1 MIHVDN
7 NQKAIAFYSSKN
19 INKYYKPI
27 AEKLAS
33 ADKDVSREGL
43 RLLPQLIISHL
54 HTTWQNSFGS
64 GIAVL
69 KPLPDHMFTLVK
81 PAIELARN
89 LSQCTESP
97 QPASCPPNREKC
109 VPCVSSHPLRISQP
123 MFFRNT
129 SDIFTIG
136 TVPHPYTMASLQHQ
150 TDSLTVRF
158 IRRTTKR
165 DEWTLAATKEFLG
178 TGMSS
183 FARIPPLKD
192 AIASDYGS
200 ARSLW
205 LTPDN
210 LAEENNVQLHRDLA
224 WSLGFPVPTLEST
237 LDNGR
242 SETPVPG
249 PERRPPAPKPEG
261 KIPDPVELVH
271 EGTLLEKARL
281 VLKSKGP
288 RGSISIRD
296 AVEAWNLADTEVWRF
311 VRAWNAR
318 RSVERRKWE
327 DEEKAFAGTEGSK
340 GSWSRWFDRD

>member
-1 MIHVDN
+1 MIHVDK

-109 VPCVSSHPLRISQP
+109 VPCVSSHPLPISQP
-123 MFFRNT
+123 QMFRNT

-136 TVPHPYTMASLQHQ
+136 TVPHPYTMQSLQHR
-150 TDSLTVRF
+150 TDSLTTRF

-165 DEWTLAATKEFLG
+165 DEWVLAATKEFS

-183 FARIPPLKD
+183 FARIPHLKD

-210 LAEENNVQLHRDLA
+210 LAQENNAQLHRDLA

-237 LDNGR
+237 LDNGH

-261 KIPDPVELVH
+261 KTPDPVELVH
-271 EGTLLEKARL
+271 EVTLLEKARL
-281 VLKSKGP
+281 VLKGKGP
-288 RGSISIRD
+288 RDSVRVRD